1 MEGPGSKVVIIGVG
15 RVGATCAF
23 ALALGGTAEEIVL
36 IDADAVRVAGEA
48 MDLGHSLPYL
58 RPAKIYAGDY
68 PDCTDADIVIISA
81 GVSQKPG
88 ETRIDLLK
96 RNVAVFQDILPRLE
110 RYVNASTVVLV
121 VTNPVDIMTYAALK
135 YIQMPWQQ
143 VFGSGTSLDSA
154 RFRHALAQLFG
165 VDSRNVHAYIIGEHG
180 DTEVAAWSS
189 AYIAGSPLAMFSRDI
204 GIQLGP
210 DEKLRI
216 FEDVR
221 DAAYRII
228 EAKGATYYA
237 VAVSVRR
244 IVESVLRNENSILSV
259 SCMMHG
265 EFGLEDV
272 CLSLPAIIGR
282 GGIKK
287 VITPNLDHGES
298 ALLRESARNLKQII
312 SQVFISP

>member
-1 MEGPGSKVVIIGVG
+1 MEGRGSKVVIIGVG

-23 ALALGGTAEEIVL
+23 ALALGGSAEEIVL
-36 IDADAVRVAGEA
+36 IDTDAVRVAGEA

-58 RPAKIYAGDY
+58 QPARIYVGDY
-68 PDCTDADIVIISA
+68 SDCADADIIIISA

-96 RNVAVFQDILPRLE
+96 RNVAVFHSILPKLE
-110 RYVNASTVVLV
+110 RYSNTSTVVLV

-135 YIQMPWQQ
+135 YTQMPWQR

-154 RFRHALAQLFG
+154 RFRHSLAQLFG

-189 AYIAGSPLAMFSRDI
+189 AYIAGTPLQTFSHYL
-204 GIQLGP
+204 GAELGP
-210 DEKLRI
+210 HEKQRI

-244 IVESVLRNENSILSV
+244 IVESILRNENSILSV

-265 EFGLEDV
+265 EFELEDV

-287 VITPNLDHGES
+287 VIPLDLDPKES
-298 ALLRESARNLKQII
+298 MLLRQSARNLKQII
-312 SQVFISP
+312 SQVFDNR